1 MKPWI
6 TQLAAG
12 AFALVALSLSSC
24 KKDEIRT
31 TLDATAPT
39 LTASTSKVVLLQAN
53 SAQPAVTFTWTPV
66 KYTWANADHPY
77 TPSTTYTFELDKKG
91 NNFAKP
97 ATFTAGSTSPTVLAV
112 VDLNDMLISMGLTPG
127 TAYDMELRL
136 RATYANNESALY
148 SSTVAL
154 NATPYL
160 YVAPPTVCTPPA
172 GSASWSIIG
181 PAGVDWSTDI
191 PLTYNCTT
199 RTFDVTRVLN
209 AGDFKFRANNDW
221 TLNYGSSSNTGGAL
235 VSSGSNIT
243 VATAG
248 TYTIKLDLNNMVYS
262 IK

>member
-6 TQLAAG
+6 TKIAAG

-39 LTASTSKVVLLQAN
+39 LTASTNKIVLLQAN
-53 SAQPAVTFTWTPV
+53 STQPAVAFTWTPV
-66 KYTWANADHPY
+66 QYTWSNTDSPY
-77 TPSTTYTFELDKKG
+77 TPATTYIFQMDKKG

-97 ATFTAGSTSPTVLAV
+97 TTFSAGRTSPTTLAV
-112 VDLNDMLISMGLTPG
+112 GDLNDMLISLGLTPG
-127 TAYDMELRL
+127 TASDVEVRL
-136 RATYANNESALY
+136 GATYAANEPTLY
-148 SSTVAL
+148 SPTVAL
-154 NATPYL
+154 NVTPYL
-160 YVAPPTVCTPPA
+160 FVCTPPA
-172 GSASWSIIG
+172 GSATWSIIG

-191 PLTYNCTT
+191 PLKYNCTT
-199 RTFDVTRVLN
+199 NTFDVTRALN

-221 TLNYGSSSNTGGAL
+221 TLNYGSSSNTGGAI
-235 VSSGSNIT
+235 VTNGSNIT